1 MKKPRTRNIYCVLIL
16 LLVAVIVWMICEK
29 WFCKYDMDSTV
40 NPMDLISLIITTG
53 VAVYL
58 GHTITKGLSEERFDK
73 EYIIKDLNSLDD
85 TLSSFI
91 SYIQNAK
98 EIDIN
103 ECGDKIEDI
112 RVGIS
117 KFKHSVD
124 IFQVKISNVIQID
137 TIFEKLYKQGT
148 SQVGQVIMGKD
159 APKDSIIKTC
169 QDLAKEIRSSVKQVN
184 QA

>member
-1 MKKPRTRNIYCVLIL
+1 MKKTLTRNIYIVLLFFLI
-16 LLVAVIVWMICEK
+16 AVIVWMLCEK
-29 WFCKYDMDSTV
+29 WFCKYDMDASV
-40 NPMDLISLIITTG
+40 NPMDLISLIVSSG
-53 VAVYL
+53 VAVFL
-58 GHTITKGLSEERFDK
+58 GHTITKSLSEERFDN

-85 TLSSFI
+85 TLTCFI
-91 SYIQNAK
+91 AYIQNAK

-117 KFKHSVD
+117 KVKHSVD
-124 IFQVKISNVIQID
+124 IFQVKISNFKNFD
-137 TIFEKLYKQGT
+137 STFEKLYRQGT

-159 APKDSIIKTC
+159 APKDSIINIC
-169 QDLAKEIRSSVKQVN
+169 QDLAKEIRLSVKQVN

>member
-1 MKKPRTRNIYCVLIL
+1 M
-16 LLVAVIVWMICEK
+16 
-29 WFCKYDMDSTV
+29 
-40 NPMDLISLIITTG
+40 
-53 VAVYL
+53 
-58 GHTITKGLSEERFDK
+58 
-73 EYIIKDLNSLDD
+73 
-85 TLSSFI
+85 SSFI
-91 SYIQNAK
+91 SYIQNVK

-124 IFQVKISNVIQID
+124 IFQVKISNFIQID

-169 QDLAKEIRSSVKQVN
+169 QDSAKEIRSSVKQLN